1 MRVRKAVVALGGVSL
16 LNDISSE
23 MIYPLLPLFLKG
35 LGASVV
41 FIGLIEGIAETT
53 ASLLKLFSGWLADRI
68 GRHRALAFLGY
79 MLSSLTRPIMALA
92 TAPSQVLALRF
103 VDRVGKGVRTAPR
116 DALIAHVTPPEQR
129 GTAFGFHRMMDN
141 LGASVGPL
149 LASVI
154 LLFAPENYRL
164 VFLLASVPALVS
176 LAVFSW
182 GVPAV
187 AITHSDSRSPLSG
200 MRTLWRGRFG
210 RFLLCVLVFTLGN
223 SSDAFLVLRAQQAG
237 VSEVWIPLLW
247 SVLNVVR
254 SLLSTPAGMLA
265 DGWGRDRV
273 LLWGWLLYAGV
284 YAGFA
289 FAGQAWQAVV
299 LFGGYALYY
308 ALTEG
313 AERTLVADFAP
324 TEVRGQAYGL
334 FHFIVG
340 MGMLPASLLFGAL
353 WQWGGASVAFLTGA
367 GLALLASL
375 LFWAWVRPVSQRY
388 FL

>member
-1 MRVRKAVVALGGVSL
+1 MVRVKLPKAVVAFGGVSL

-35 LGASVV
+35 LGASVA
-41 FIGLIEGIAETT
+41 FIGLFEGIAETT

-79 MLSSLTRPIMALA
+79 GLASLTRPIMALT
-92 TAPSQVLALRF
+92 TAPAQVLALRF
-103 VDRVGKGVRTAPR
+103 VDRVGKGIRTAPR
-116 DALIAHVTPPEQR
+116 DALIAHAAPPEQR

-141 LGASVGPL
+141 LGAAVGPL
-149 LASVI
+149 LASAI

-176 LAVFSW
+176 LAVFYW
-182 GVPAV
+182 GVPPIATAHCSV
-187 AITHSDSRSPLSG
+187 ARSPLSG
-200 MRTLWRGRFG
+200 ARALWRGRFG

-223 SSDAFLVLRAQQAG
+223 SSDAFLLLRAQQAG

-265 DGWGRDRV
+265 DGWGRER
-273 LLWGWLLYAGV
+273 LLLCGWLLYAGV

-289 FAGQAWQAVV
+289 FVGQAWQAVV

-313 AERTLVADFAP
+313 AERALVADLAP
-324 TEVRGQAYGL
+324 AEMRGQAYGL

-367 GLALLASL
+367 GLALLASA
-375 LFWAWVRPVSQRY
+375 FFFVFARK
-388 FL
+388 